1 LSPSSPPEASPS
13 CLPFCAFETRLL
25 VLVEAVKAHKRAE
38 VEAHGL
44 PDEHDRALYQTLR
57 EVTNA

>member
-1 LSPSSPPEASPS
+1 MSPNPTPEASPS

-25 VLVEAVKAHKRAE
+25 CLIEAVKAHQRE
-38 VEAHGL
+38 ECERHGL

-57 EVTNA
+57 EVQP

>member
-1 LSPSSPPEASPS
+1 
-13 CLPFCAFETRLL
+13 LPFCAFETRLL

-57 EVTNA
+57 EVTND